1 MKLGIDG
8 CEDLSG
14 RGAFVHSDVEG
25 MAAGRSGESAS
36 SITQS
41 CKKIGRYNYLETS
54 SNSVDFGKI
63 SKIKAD
69 FGSNKLT

>member
-41 CKKIGRYNYLETS
+41 CKKKNSRDTTS
-54 SNSVDFGKI
+54 SYSEHVDKI
-63 SKIKAD
+63 
-69 FGSNKLT
+69 

>member
-41 CKKIGRYNYLETS
+41 CKKTAEIQQVLIQS
-54 SNSVDFGKI
+54 M
-63 SKIKAD
+63 
-69 FGSNKLT
+69 LTKYDQIN

>member
-41 CKKIGRYNYLETS
+41 CKKNQQRYNFVETS
-54 SNSVDFGKI
+54 SSEHVDKI
-63 SKIKAD
+63 
-69 FGSNKLT
+69 

>member
-41 CKKIGRYNYLETS
+41 CQKYTALMKSSISVHHGRILNDNLYRLVFDKN
-54 SNSVDFGKI
+54 VG
-63 SKIKAD
+63 
-69 FGSNKLT
+69 

>member
-41 CKKIGRYNYLETS
+41 CKRI
-54 SNSVDFGKI
+54 
-63 SKIKAD
+63 
-69 FGSNKLT
+69 

>member
-41 CKKIGRYNYLETS
+41 CKKSAEIQLC
-54 SNSVDFGKI
+54 
-63 SKIKAD
+63 
-69 FGSNKLT
+69 